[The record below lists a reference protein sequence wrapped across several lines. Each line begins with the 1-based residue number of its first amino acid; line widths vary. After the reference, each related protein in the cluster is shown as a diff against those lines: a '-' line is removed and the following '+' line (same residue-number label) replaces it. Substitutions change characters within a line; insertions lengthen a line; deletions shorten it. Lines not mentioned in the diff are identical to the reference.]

1 MRGHLKVT
9 STLDICSISK
19 KLWPNFF
26 LWIPFVVLVSCY
38 FKVFDFVF
46 YLWCFLLLG
55 FSAFKKVDILWR
67 ELPSTSKSSR
77 GSTGELYLQVFMSE
91 SCDRNNFWNALV
103 DSCLHIMDL
112 IDWEWSHPDNVHDLT
127 VAYGV
132 DVAWKYFLRVSSGY
146 EIPVFSSKFSTAF
159 FLLIYNATT
168 FSLLWC

>member
-19 KLWPNFF
+19 SCSTISSCGYLLLFWWAAILKYLILSFIFDVSFF
-26 LWIPFVVLVSCY
+26 
-38 FKVFDFVF
+38 
-46 YLWCFLLLG
+46 LG

-112 IDWEWSHPDNVHDLT
+112 IDWERSHPDNVHDLT

-159 FLLIYNATT
+159 FFVDI
-168 FSLLWC
+168 